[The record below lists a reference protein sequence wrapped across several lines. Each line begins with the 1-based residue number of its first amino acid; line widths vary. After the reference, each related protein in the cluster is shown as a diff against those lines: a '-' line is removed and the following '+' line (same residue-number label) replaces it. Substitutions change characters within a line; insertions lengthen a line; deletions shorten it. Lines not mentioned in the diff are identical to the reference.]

1 MNAIINNQHIPLEI
15 MTTPQAKST
24 GMMGR
29 DSLDGGM
36 LFPFNEIGEKS
47 FWMKDC
53 NIPLDIVFI
62 SGNKITDISENCQP
76 CEEINCPSYRGIGD
90 SVLELPGGF
99 CNKNNVSSGDRINF
113 DGLSF

>member
-15 MTTPQAKST
+15 MTTPQARST

-29 DSLDGGM
+29 DNLEGGM
-36 LFPFNEIGEKS
+36 LFPFNEMGEKS

-53 NIPLDIVFI
+53 NIPLDILFI
-62 SGNKITDISENCQP
+62 SGNKITDISRDCQP
-76 CEEINCPSYRGIGD
+76 CEQVNCPSYKGLGD

-99 CNKNNVSSGDRINF
+99 CSRENVQVGDRINF